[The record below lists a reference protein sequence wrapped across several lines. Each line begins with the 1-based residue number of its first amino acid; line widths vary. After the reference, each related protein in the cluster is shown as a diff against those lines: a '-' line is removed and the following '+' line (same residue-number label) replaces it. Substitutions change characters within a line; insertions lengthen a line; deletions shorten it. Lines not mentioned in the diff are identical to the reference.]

1 VRHSEIE
8 AGGMISGALL
18 LLAGLVL
25 VLQRLGLF
33 AVNVFFLICLGGL
46 VLALVPLSMIL
57 TRPPQP
63 AVLDPGRV
71 PPGRGL
77 VGLAGGVLLCATVAA
92 TFTSW
97 RYPLGMVAPP
107 LLFAGVLAFA
117 WRRMS
122 AGTGVAGVAAVAI
135 GAAALAGLLV
145 LGLAA
150 AELLSFGESG
160 GALVLAALVAAVV
173 PIAVSP
179 WAIDMARALGRERE
193 ARIRSDERAELAAQ
207 LHDSVLQ
214 TLALIQHHAS
224 DRSQVATLARHQE
237 RELRNWLFGPPP
249 ADRGFAAAVEAA
261 AGEVEQR
268 HGVRIEVAAAG
279 DCPLEPRLA
288 ALAAAAREAMTNA
301 AKHAQ
306 VDEVAV
312 FVEVGETGAAVFV
325 RDRGGGFDPG
335 AVPPDQHG
343 IARSIIE
350 RVHRHGGD
358 VQIRSRPGA
367 GTEVRLAMPATP
379 ERSQ

>member
-1 VRHSEIE
+1 VRHSEID

-63 AVLDPGRV
+63 AVADPGRA

-214 TLALIQHHAS
+214 TLALIQHHAG
-224 DRSQVATLARHQE
+224 DRRRVATLARHQE
-237 RELRNWLFGPPP
+237 RELRTWLFGPPP

-288 ALAAAAREAMTNA
+288 VLAAAAREAMTNA

-325 RDRGGGFDPG
+325 RDRGSGFDPG

-343 IARSIIE
+343 IARSIIA

-358 VQIRSRPGA
+358 MQIRSRPGA

-379 ERSQ
+379 KRPR

>member
-1 VRHSEIE
+1 MRHSEID

-25 VLQRLGLF
+25 VLQTLGLF
-33 AVNVFFLICLGGL
+33 TVNVFFLICLGGL

-63 AVLDPGRV
+63 AVVDPGRV

-92 TFTSW
+92 TFTGGS
-97 RYPLGMVAPP
+97 PLDMVVPP

-145 LGLAA
+145 LALAA
-150 AELLSFGESG
+150 AELLSVGESG

-179 WAIDMARALGRERE
+179 WALDMARALGRERE

-214 TLALIQHHAS
+214 TLALIQHHAG

-237 RELRNWLFGPPP
+237 RELRTWLFGPPP
-249 ADRGFAAAVEAA
+249 ADRGFAAAVEDA

-279 DCPLEPRLA
+279 DRPLEPRLA

-325 RDRGGGFDPG
+325 RDRGSGFDPE

-343 IARSIIE
+343 IARSIIA

-367 GTEVRLAMPATP
+367 GTEVRMAMPATP